1 MNTES
6 IIKELGEKSANL
18 RSEIPDLLTR
28 LSPEE
33 LMEECIKRA
42 EFKNQASRY
51 YNGIKDHIAS
61 MEALLREIRAIK
73 SDQTTDIDK
82 LEGRKWDLITSRK
95 THGA

>member
-1 MNTES
+1 MNTEA
-6 IIKELGEKSANL
+6 IINELGEKSAAL
-18 RSEIPDLLTR
+18 HTEVPDLLTR

-42 EFKNQASRY
+42 EFKNEASRY
-51 YNGIKDHIAS
+51 YNGIKDQIAS
-61 MEALLREIRAIK
+61 LEALLREIRALK

-82 LEGRKWDLITSRK
+82 LEGRKWDLITTRK